1 MTIKGQKV
9 PRPSYK
15 RLWQDAE
22 AEAERYVAVAENHS
36 AIAKAAERRAGERL
50 TLLEAESD
58 AVKRLRIALS
68 EADDRST
75 YFYRNFIAMAMVALL
90 EAGGLLYLLTMR

>member
-1 MTIKGQKV
+1 MRGLRRMTIKGQKV

-36 AIAKAAERRAGERL
+36 AIAKAAERLAGDRL
-50 TLLEAESD
+50 TLLEAARRE
-58 AVKRLRIALS
+58 
-68 EADDRST
+68 ST
-75 YFYRNFIAMAMVALL
+75 YFYRNFVAMAMVALL
-90 EAGGLLYLLTMR
+90 EAGGLFYLLTMR